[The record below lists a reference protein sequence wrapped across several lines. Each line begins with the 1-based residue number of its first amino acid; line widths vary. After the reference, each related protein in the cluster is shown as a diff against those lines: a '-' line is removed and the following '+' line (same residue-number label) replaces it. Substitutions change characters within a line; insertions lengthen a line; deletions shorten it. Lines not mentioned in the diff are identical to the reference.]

1 MATIKGMVTDR
12 HTGRGL
18 KASTIKT
25 STGQEIKADD
35 DGRYTLAEIP
45 TGPLNIKVSKGGF
58 DAEEKTIVIKEEE
71 TLTVNF
77 PMRPGKSSEGWIET
91 IKTVVYA
98 VLIALFIR
106 TVAYEPFNIPSGS
119 MEPTLL
125 VGDYLFVSKLSYG
138 YSRYSLPGSL
148 PVIPGRIFNSSPKR
162 GDVAVFKLPA
172 DTSKDYIKR
181 IIGLPGDRIQMQ
193 RGRLYIN
200 GKMVPRR
207 RVKNYVYEPNS
218 LGRRDS
224 VAQFIETLPNG
235 VEHLILEAAG
245 DFGQLDDTREFRVPE
260 GHYFA
265 MGDNRDRSQDSRTR
279 AVGPIPEVNL
289 VGRAD
294 VLFFSINDSAAW
306 WEVWKWPGGIRYG
319 RLFNL
324 IE

>member
-18 KASTIKT
+18 KASNIKT
-25 STGQEIKADD
+25 SAGQAIKTGD
-35 DGRYTLAEIP
+35 DGRFTLADVP
-45 TGPLNIKVSKGGF
+45 QGSLNIKVSKGGF
-58 DAEEKTIVIKEEE
+58 DAEEKTVVIDDEE

-77 PMRPGKSSEGWIET
+77 PLRPGKSEGWIET
-91 IKTVVYA
+91 VKTVVYA
-98 VLIALFIR
+98 VLIALVIR

-148 PVIPGRIFNSSPKR
+148 PVIPGRIFMSAPKR

-200 GKMVPRR
+200 GRMVPRR
-207 RVKNYVYEPNS
+207 RIENFVYEPDK
-218 LGRRDS
+218 LLRRAT

-235 VEHLILEAAG
+235 VEHRILETVG
-245 DFGQLDDTREFRVPE
+245 DFGQLDDTVEFLVPKE
-260 GHYFA
+260 HYFA

-279 AVGPIPEVNL
+279 AVGFIPEVNL

-294 VLFFSINDSAAW
+294 ILFFSVDGSAEW
-306 WEVWKWPGGIRYG
+306 WEFWNWPGGIRFG
-319 RLFNL
+319 RLFNAVG
-324 IE
+324 